1 MGILKKTGVT
11 LLVLILVV
19 AVAAWWVLR
28 GDRADLSVADVTGTD
43 PTIAQPNAET
53 IPTVGV
59 STPVGW
65 GAAEAPAAAPGLAV
79 TRFATGLEHPRVLYP
94 LPNGDILVSEGN
106 APERIVAGGNWITN
120 MVAAFLFRKAGADVP
135 SPNKLVLLRDA
146 DGDGVAETRA
156 VLRGDLHSPGG
167 MAWADGKLYVAN
179 TDAVLR
185 YDYKPG
191 DTTLA
196 GAPTKIMDLPGAGN
210 HWMRN
215 LLVSPDGSKLYVTV
229 GSASNIGEGG
239 MDAEQGRAAI
249 YEIDLKTGRS
259 RLFGAGMRN
268 PNGLA
273 WNPWSGE
280 LWTTVNERDQL
291 GSDLPPDY
299 LTNVPVGVQ
308 YGWPWVYWKDKVDVR
323 VNSPMPEFLT
333 SYTRRPEYALG
344 PHVAALGLTFTR
356 GGTTLGDNFAQG
368 AFIARHGSWNRQPP
382 AGYDVIYV
390 PFDNLGNPR
399 GKPVTVLKSFL
410 TGDGKTHGRPTWV
423 AWDKT
428 GALLVSDDTAG
439 IIWRVTAPGARPAA
453 APVAASGKS
462 LPPLRELSAN
472 PADAFEH
479 PPADLTPGAMLQQQ
493 SGALPTRNTPAGK

>member
-1 MGILKKTGVT
+1 MGILKKIGIT

-19 AVAAWWVLR
+19 AVGAWWVLR
-28 GDRADLSVADVTGTD
+28 GDSADYAVADVTGTD
-43 PTIAQPNAET
+43 PKLNQPDEQT

-59 STPVGW
+59 STPIGW
-65 GAAEAPAAAPGLAV
+65 GANEAPAAAPGLAV
-79 TRFATGLEHPRVLYP
+79 TRFATGLEHPRVMYP

-106 APERIVAGGNWITN
+106 APERIVAGGSWITN

-135 SPNKLVLLRDA
+135 SPNKLVLLRDGN
-146 DGDGVAETRA
+146 GDGIAEARA
-156 VLRGDLHSPGG
+156 VLRTDLHSPGG
-167 MAWADGKLYVAN
+167 IAWADGKLYVAN

-191 DTTLA
+191 ETTLS

-215 LLVSPDGSKLYVTV
+215 LLLGPDNSKLYVTV

-249 YEIDLKTGRS
+249 YEIDLKTGQS
-259 RLFGAGMRN
+259 RQFAGGLRN

-273 WNPWSGE
+273 WNPWSDE

-308 YGWPWVYWKDKVDVR
+308 YGWPWVYWKDKIDDR
-323 VNSPMPEFLT
+323 VKAPMPEFLT
-333 SYTRRPEYALG
+333 TYTRRPEYALG
-344 PHVAALGLTFTR
+344 PHVAALGLVFTR
-356 GGTTLGDNFAQG
+356 GGTMLGGNFSQG
-368 AFIARHGSWNRQPP
+368 AFIARHGSWNRKPP
-382 AGYDVIYV
+382 SGYDVIYV
-390 PFDNLGNPR
+390 PFDSLGNPT
-399 GKPVTVLKSFL
+399 GKPVTVLGSFL
-410 TGDGKTHGRPTWV
+410 AGDGKTHGRPTWV

-439 IIWRVTAPGARPAA
+439 IIWRVTAPGAKPAA
-453 APVAASGKS
+453 APQAATGKS
-462 LPPLRELSAN
+462 LPPQRELSAN

-493 SGALPTRNTPAGK
+493 AGGLPTRNTPAGK